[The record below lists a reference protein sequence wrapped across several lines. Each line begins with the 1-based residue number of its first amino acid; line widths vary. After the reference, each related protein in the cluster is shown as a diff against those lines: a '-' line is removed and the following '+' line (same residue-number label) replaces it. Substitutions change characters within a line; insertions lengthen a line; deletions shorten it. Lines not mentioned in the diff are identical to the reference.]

1 MALFIRFVGIPGI
14 MSERN
19 PFATAALKE
28 VINIGAVDSPFI
40 IVPVALDSLENN
52 MRAMR
57 PAAVAMRLHRFDRF
71 WHCSPAASLS
81 QVVNAWKRPLG
92 LAQSHARAARH
103 LSPSARNTMPAPSK
117 GQQTQAILGNHAG
130 AVSHSLRLGAA
141 SSRSPWQRRSHRIA
155 PASPPGGG
163 QGNVMRRASDGWTF
177 ELRCWRTFIAR
188 IHFIGRLPWIENRP

>member
-1 MALFIRFVGIPGI
+1 

-71 WHCSPAASLS
+71 
-81 QVVNAWKRPLG
+81 
-92 LAQSHARAARH
+92 
-103 LSPSARNTMPAPSK
+103 
-117 GQQTQAILGNHAG
+117 
-130 AVSHSLRLGAA
+130 
-141 SSRSPWQRRSHRIA
+141 
-155 PASPPGGG
+155 
-163 QGNVMRRASDGWTF
+163 
-177 ELRCWRTFIAR
+177 
-188 IHFIGRLPWIENRP
+188 